1 MNTAHST
8 DDDRLLLSEIF
19 VSVGI
24 TSTLTKVQREGLK
37 QLLLEN
43 CLSAEESASVDRI
56 LRAIQRG
63 KIKVV

>member
-1 MNTAHST
+1 MDKAQAT
-8 DDDRLLLSEIF
+8 DSDRLLLSEIF

-24 TSTLTKVQREGLK
+24 TSTLTQLQREGLR

-43 CLSAEESASVDRI
+43 RLSAEESASVDRI
-56 LRAIQRG
+56 LRAIRRG

>member
-1 MNTAHST
+1 MDKAQTT
-8 DDDRLLLSEIF
+8 DSDRLLLSEIF

-24 TSTLTKVQREGLK
+24 TSTLTQLQREGLK

-43 CLSAEESASVDRI
+43 RLSAEESASVDRI
-56 LRAIQRG
+56 LRAIRRG